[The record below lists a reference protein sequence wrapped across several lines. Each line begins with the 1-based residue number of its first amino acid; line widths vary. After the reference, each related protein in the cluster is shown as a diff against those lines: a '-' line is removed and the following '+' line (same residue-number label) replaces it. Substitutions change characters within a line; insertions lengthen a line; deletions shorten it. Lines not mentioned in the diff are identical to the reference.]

1 LTSPNGKILVVG
13 GAGYI
18 GSHACKALSEAG
30 MQPVVLDD
38 LSTGHDWAVKWGK
51 LERCDIRDPDALAGV
66 FRAHQP
72 DAVLH
77 FAGKINVGESVTRPE
92 IYYDTNVTG
101 TLSLLDA
108 MRRSECRTLVFSS
121 SCAVYGTPER
131 MPLDETH
138 PYGPIN
144 PYGSSKLIAETMMAD
159 FAHAYGLAYVILRY
173 FNAAGAA
180 WEAGIGEDHQP
191 ETHLIPL
198 VLDAAMGRRSAI
210 TIFGEDYP
218 TPDGTCVRDY
228 IHVADLA
235 EAHIRALA
243 YLQDGGV
250 SDAFNLGNGAGYSVR
265 QVIDST
271 ARVTGREVPITMG
284 ARRDGDPAEL
294 ISDSSRAASILGW
307 TPARSHIETQI
318 EDAWRWHQAHFG
330 GD

>member
-1 LTSPNGKILVVG
+1 MASSSGKILVVG

-18 GSHACKALSEAG
+18 GSHTAKALSEAG
-30 MQPVVLDD
+30 MQPVVVDD
-38 LSTGHDWAVKWGK
+38 LSTGHDWAVKWGP
-51 LERCDIRDPDALAGV
+51 LERCDIRDGAALDAV
-66 FRAHQP
+66 FESHAP

-77 FAGKINVGESVTRPE
+77 FASKINVGESVTAPE

-108 MRRSECRTLVFSS
+108 MRRHDCAKLVFSS

-131 MPLDETH
+131 MPLDESH

-159 FAHAYGLAYVILRY
+159 FAHAYGLAYVALRY
-173 FNAAGAA
+173 FNAAGAE

-198 VLDAAMGRRSAI
+198 VLDAAMGRRGTI

-228 IHVADLA
+228 IHVTDLA
-235 EAHIRALA
+235 DAHLRALE
-243 YLQDGGV
+243 YLQGGGA
-250 SDAFNLGNGAGYSVR
+250 SDAFNLGNGAGFSVR
-265 QVIDST
+265 EIID
-271 ARVTGREVPITMG
+271 AAVRITGAKVPIVMG

-294 ISDSSRAASILGW
+294 ISNSARAAEILGW
-307 TPARSHIETQI
+307 TPARRSIDIQI
-318 EDAWRWHQAHFG
+318 ENAWRWHQVHFG
-330 GD
+330 KD